1 MAEELQELTKEVEP
15 APAQQYPLCPYCEV
29 ELAKIS
35 NSMGILNGLITSQTW
50 CHGCRKLL
58 SFQILAPA
66 PQAEQAI
73 VSPYAEAKPFNLV

>member
-1 MAEELQELTKEVEP
+1 MEELTQQVEASP
-15 APAQQYPLCPYCEV
+15 KVEYPLCPYCEA

-50 CHGCRKLL
+50 CHNCRKLL

-66 PQAEQAI
+66 PQEEQQIIHPA
-73 VSPYAEAKPFNLV
+73 YAKAKPFSL